1 MEFLIKLIH
10 PLQSV
15 QELMGF
21 IYLYFESHGEFD
33 FNFLN
38 EIFQRHFTTV
48 LSFDTIRAIV
58 SKFNYFSN
66 NAFSNF
72 VQTFKKIKLEIENRE
87 MIIYPPLDNCS
98 KCLSKLQY
106 LSDKTILVYY
116 YDGPK
121 MVKCVQTE
129 CNQCQ
134 IKFNV
139 NNFEKSIT
147 KEYFLYDNN
156 IKVNFIKISN
166 KTIFE
171 TKLLIYLDEHICRN
185 GMKFDGFSDS
195 YNCVNESSFKK
206 NIRKLDRRRLS
217 EAWFT
222 FKIKQFL
229 LEINDTSDILD
240 FESKHTEEF
249 LKLNFDKLKQFFI
262 EKWSKIHKTECDSKN
277 CHQTSKNDLCIKFSP
292 IFFYLILFLLEK
304 IKLISQEMSKNILKY
319 DEC

>member
-1 MEFLIKLIH
+1 
-10 PLQSV
+10 
-15 QELMGF
+15 
-21 IYLYFESHGEFD
+21 
-33 FNFLN
+33 
-38 EIFQRHFTTV
+38 
-48 LSFDTIRAIV
+48 V
-58 SKFNYFSN
+58 SKFNYLSN
-66 NAFSNF
+66 NAFSSF
-72 VQTFKKIKLEIENRE
+72 VQTYKKIKLEIENRDI
-87 MIIYPPLDNCS
+87 IIYPPLENCS

-134 IKFNV
+134 IKYNV
-139 NNFEKSIT
+139 NNFEKSIA
-147 KEYFLYDNN
+147 KESFLYGDN
-156 IKVNFIKISN
+156 IKVDFIKTSN

-171 TKLLIYLDEHICRN
+171 AKLLIYLDEHICRN

-195 YNCVNESSFKK
+195 YNIVNEERFNK

-229 LEINDTSDILD
+229 LEINSKNDIQD

-249 LKLNFDKLKQFFI
+249 LKLNFEKLKNFFI
-262 EKWSKIHKTECDSKN
+262 EKWSKIHQKACDSKN
-277 CHQTSKNDLCIKFSP
+277 CHQTSKIDFNLKFPKFLSFNL
-292 IFFYLILFLLEK
+292 IF
-304 IKLISQEMSKNILKY
+304 S
-319 DEC
+319 